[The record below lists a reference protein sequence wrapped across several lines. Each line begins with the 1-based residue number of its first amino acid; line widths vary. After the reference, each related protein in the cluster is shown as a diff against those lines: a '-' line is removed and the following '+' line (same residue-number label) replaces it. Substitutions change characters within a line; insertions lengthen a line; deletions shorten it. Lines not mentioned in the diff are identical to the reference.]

1 MIVLQWCDCQD
12 LKKSIQS
19 SYPCRPTRAV
29 MTDLMH
35 ACNSGHP
42 CSRPVFT
49 SADCRA
55 GRAPVS
61 TYRVGK
67 KHCTTAYCAA
77 GRILC
82 GRRQK
87 RSSVRPF
94 VCLSRRLA
102 VAAVPAGLLLGSEVW
117 RGQQISIDS
126 CCYHTTGCVNFGP
139 TAITSVNC
147 CNLNWYKSKC
157 CVVDVD
163 WAY

>member
-1 MIVLQWCDCQD
+1 MIFCAMIVLQWCDCQD

-19 SYPCRPTRAV
+19 SYPCTRAV
-29 MTDLMH
+29 LTDLMH

-49 SADCRA
+49 GADCRA

-82 GRRQK
+82 GKRQK

-102 VAAVPAGLLLGSEVW
+102 VAAVPAGLLLRSEVW

-126 CCYHTTGCVNFGP
+126 CCYHTTCGLREFWP
-139 TAITSVNC
+139 D
-147 CNLNWYKSKC
+147 CNNQCELLQFELLQIEMLRC
-157 CVVDVD
+157 
-163 WAY
+163 